1 MGNKT
6 AVRRLVDLLMTVVL
20 ILLMVAATMANN
32 YFTKRAAKGRNL
44 V

>member
-1 MGNKT
+1 MKKL
-6 AVRRLVDLLMTVVL
+6 A
-20 ILLMVAATMANN
+20 ILLMAAATMANN